1 MCSECLFF
9 AILSPSPDSPRSGR
23 YGLSLRN
30 TFVLSGLSSIA
41 TGLMFDIPMAV
52 QPMKS
57 IAAVALTAEAGEFS
71 IESMLAAG
79 IITATFVMLLGVTG
93 LIDAFNRI
101 IPLPVVRGL
110 QLGLGVLLVK
120 KAAQLLS
127 AEDEWAAR
135 LLGWDGYLLALA
147 CLLYSLL
154 FYNTRRVPVA
164 LVLFGLGL
172 VVAIVRSSDGGDAG
186 AEVLRVNS
194 TARECE
200 SGGDGEQDFG
210 IHFPSA
216 EDWGTG
222 FVHMAIPQIPLTTL
236 NSVIAVCKLSEDL
249 FPHTDEQHKATPR
262 RVATSVGLMN
272 IATCFFGGFPMC
284 HGAGGLAGQ
293 YRFGG
298 RTGAS
303 VELLG
308 LVKIVLGLAFGQKC
322 LTLLT
327 SCVFPY
333 AVLGVM
339 LAISVSETTG
349 FGRFVWHLCCKNA
362 GFIDRVWSL
371 RCPPRIWMETIGK
384 VACFSLPQPA
394 APSPSPR
401 RLPACFLVLS
411 HCLCRC
417 PIAFDGSGFAG
428 GLSYGALSLSN
439 MLERRCLKRRGRQTQ
454 TRMETETCIDPQ
466 AV

>member
-1 MCSECLFF
+1 
-9 AILSPSPDSPRSGR
+9 
-23 YGLSLRN
+23 
-30 TFVLSGLSSIA
+30 
-41 TGLMFDIPMAV
+41 
-52 QPMKS
+52 
-57 IAAVALTAEAGEFS
+57 
-71 IESMLAAG
+71 
-79 IITATFVMLLGVTG
+79 
-93 LIDAFNRI
+93 
-101 IPLPVVRGL
+101 
-110 QLGLGVLLVK
+110 
-120 KAAQLLS
+120 
-127 AEDEWAAR
+127 
-135 LLGWDGYLLALA
+135 
-147 CLLYSLL
+147 
-154 FYNTRRVPVA
+154 
-164 LVLFGLGL
+164 
-172 VVAIVRSSDGGDAG
+172 
-186 AEVLRVNS
+186 
-194 TARECE
+194 
-200 SGGDGEQDFG
+200 
-210 IHFPSA
+210 
-216 EDWGTG
+216 
-222 FVHMAIPQIPLTTL
+222 
-236 NSVIAVCKLSEDL
+236 
-249 FPHTDEQHKATPR
+249 
-262 RVATSVGLMN
+262 MN